1 MFLQSLRR
9 HKAMMKVFT
18 LLVMM
23 GSISYCNHEM
33 ATNESSTM
41 DADAPSC
48 SETVQ
53 TTITGTT
60 TSRSGEALV

>member
-1 MFLQSLRR
+1 MV
-9 HKAMMKVFT
+9 KVFT
-18 LLVMM
+18 IFVMM
-23 GSISYCNHEM
+23 GCISYCSHEM

-41 DADAPSC
+41 DADSPSC

-60 TSRSGEALV
+60 TSRNGEALV